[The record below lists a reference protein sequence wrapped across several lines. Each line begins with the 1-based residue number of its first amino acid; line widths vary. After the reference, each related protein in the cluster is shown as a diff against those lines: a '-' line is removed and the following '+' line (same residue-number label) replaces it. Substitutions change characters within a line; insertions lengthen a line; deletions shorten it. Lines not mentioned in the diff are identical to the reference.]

1 MLAFGVFDFFSQK
14 IESLKQSFEFVVFLV
29 FLLLEFQSHIGADLD
44 HLVFVG
50 FVVLN
55 VVVENFDSLL
65 LDLTY
70 VLQFFDS

>member
-55 VVVENFDSLL
+55 IVVENFDSLL